1 MNQVPSLTVMVA
13 LYVPA
18 ARPLV
23 LTATV
28 RVARVVSDWLAGETV
43 NQVAL
48 SEAVSVALYVGV
60 LVKVSVCFGGFVPCL
75 ALKVNELGRTVWD
88 AKLSEV
94 SPRQRNAVITITC
107 RNQGV
112 AEVVR

>member
-1 MNQVPSLTVMVA
+1 VPVTAFHLRVAVDAAGGGDEEGDEVAGETINVTGILWVNQVPSLTVMVA

-28 RVARVVSDWLAGETV
+28 RVARVVSDWLAGDTV
-43 NQVAL
+43 SQVAL

-60 LVKVSVCFGGFVPCL
+60 FVKVSVCFGGFVAPCT
-75 ALKVNELGRTVWD
+75 AW
-88 AKLSEV
+88 
-94 SPRQRNAVITITC
+94 
-107 RNQGV
+107 
-112 AEVVR
+112 

>member
-1 MNQVPSLTVMVA
+1 MTVMVA

-23 LTATV
+23 LTLTV

-48 SEAVSVALYVGV
+48 SEAVSVAVYVGV
-60 LVKVSVCFGGFVPCL
+60 LVKVSVCFGGFVAPCT
-75 ALKVNELGRTVWD
+75 ALKVSELGRTMWD
-88 AKLSEV
+88 AKPSEV
-94 SPRQRNAVITITC
+94 SPRQRNAVIPITC
-107 RNQGV
+107 QNQGV
-112 AEVVR
+112 TEIVS

>member
-1 MNQVPSLTVMVA
+1 MPVTAFHLRVAVDAVGVGDDGGEEVADEITSVTGILWVNQVPSLTVMVA

-28 RVARVVSDWLAGETV
+28 RVARVVSDWLAGDTV
-43 NQVAL
+43 SQVAL

-60 LVKVSVCFGGFVPCL
+60 LVKVSVCFGGFVAPCT
-75 ALKVNELGRTVWD
+75 AW
-88 AKLSEV
+88 
-94 SPRQRNAVITITC
+94 
-107 RNQGV
+107 
-112 AEVVR
+112 

>member
-1 MNQVPSLTVMVA
+1 MTVMVA

-23 LTATV
+23 LTLTV

-48 SEAVSVALYVGV
+48 SEAVSVAWYVGV
-60 LVKVSVCFGGFVPCL
+60 LVKVSVCFGGFAPPCT
-75 ALKVNELGRTVWD
+75 ALKVSELGRTTWD
-88 AKLSEV
+88 AKPSEA
-94 SPRQRNAVITITC
+94 SPRQRNAVIPITC
-107 RNQGV
+107 HNQGV

>member
-1 MNQVPSLTVMVA
+1 MVA

-23 LTATV
+23 LTVTV

-60 LVKVSVCFGGFVPCL
+60 LVKVSVCFCGFVPCL
-75 ALKVNELGRTVWD
+75 ALKVNELGRTTWD

-94 SPRQRNAVITITC
+94 SPRQRNAEIPITC
-107 RNQGV
+107 QNQGV
-112 AEVVR
+112 TEVVR